1 MVATM
6 ATKLGFERKG
16 VNSMPLDETY
26 FVWLYSQVGSVRNR
40 NRAKTYWTLLR
51 LLFQKEFTW
60 SNIMMDENRAQDGVD
75 LRYIFR
81 DETGTDLNEAGWE
94 SYGCSM
100 LELLIAL
107 SIKLAFEGE
116 GEAKDWFWVLI
127 DNLGLTECTD
137 ANPPDP
143 NIIEE
148 ILEKVIVR
156 GYAPNGAGGLFPLS
170 DSQEDQRGVEL
181 WYQAQAYLLERL

>member
-1 MVATM
+1 MVTM
-6 ATKLGFERKG
+6 MSAQIGYERRK
-16 VNSMPLDETY
+16 VNSVPLDETY
-26 FVWLYSQVGSVRNR
+26 FVWLYSQVGSVKNR
-40 NRAKTYWTLLR
+40 NRAKTYWVLLR

-60 SNIMMDENRAQDGVD
+60 SNIEMDGNRAQDGID

-107 SIKLAFEGE
+107 STKLAFEGE

-127 DNLGLTECTD
+127 DNLGLIECTD

-143 NIIEE
+143 NIIGE
-148 ILEKVIVR
+148 ILDQVIGR
-156 GYAPNGAGGLFPLS
+156 EYAPNGAGGLFPLT
-170 DSQEDQRGVEL
+170 DSHEDQRDVEI